1 MASLESVHL
10 KIARANEHLDAL
22 KAEIARYYD
31 THPAEFVADPTI
43 HTDGSGEQ
51 YVFGRFEADAP
62 PDHIAVVIGDV
73 LQNLRSAL
81 DYLVWELV
89 LANKQQPGKK
99 NSFPICDCAKG
110 FANELRRGRLDGVHS
125 GAITEAEGLQPYF
138 GGAEVDK
145 SFLWNLEQ
153 FSNINKHRRVL
164 LTVLRTL
171 PAPEGLVTTRDEF
184 GLTHALVNPTLANS
198 DAEIG
203 PVRVVGGK
211 VQVNPPVIGFIGF
224 AEGPPMGYEIWSYL
238 EGTARFI
245 PEHVLPCFERFF

>member
-1 MASLESVHL
+1 MASLEPVRL
-10 KIARANEHLDAL
+10 KVARANEHLDAL

-43 HTDGSGEQ
+43 HTDSDGEQ
-51 YVFGRFEADAP
+51 YVFGRFKSAP
-62 PDHIAVVIGDV
+62 PPGHISVVIGDV

-99 NSFPICDCAKG
+99 NSFPICDSAKG
-110 FANELRRGRLDGVHS
+110 FANELRRGRFDGVHS
-125 GAITEAEGLQPYF
+125 DAITEAERLQPYF
-138 GGAEVDK
+138 GGTEIDK

-184 GLTHALVNPTLANS
+184 GLTHALVNPALANS
-198 DAEIG
+198 DAEVG

-238 EGTARFI
+238 EGTVRFV
-245 PEHVLPCFERFF
+245 PEHVLPRFERFF